1 MKILIIEDEKALRE
15 SIKKYLDYQGYICE
29 MVADFP
35 AAREKISSFDYDC
48 VVADIGLPGG
58 SGFDIITELKY
69 LESKAGIIIIS
80 ARNSLD
86 DKLMGLGLGSDDY
99 LTKPFHL
106 SELNARI
113 QAILRRRNFEGSK
126 FLRFNEIA
134 LVPDARKVTVNDI
147 PVDLTDK
154 EYNLLEYLITNKGRV
169 LTKPAI
175 AEHVWGDEYL
185 QAGGYD
191 FIYSQIK
198 NLRKKLLDAGGCYYI
213 KTVHGAGYR
222 FTER

>member
-1 MKILIIEDEKALRE
+1 MKLLIIEDEKPLRE
-15 SIKKYLDYQGYICE
+15 SIVKYLGYQGYICE
-29 MVADFP
+29 TADDF
-35 AAREKISSFDYDC
+35 ASAREKVSSFTYDC
-48 VVADIGLPGG
+48 VVVDIGLPGG

-86 DKLMGLGLGSDDY
+86 DKLTGLSLGSDDY

-106 SELNARI
+106 PELMARI
-113 QAILRRRNFEGSK
+113 QAIVRRRNFGGNK
-126 FLRFNEIA
+126 FIRFNEIT
-134 LVPDARKVTVNDI
+134 LLPDARRVTVNDEA
-147 PVDLTDK
+147 VELTDK
-154 EYNLLEYLITNKGRV
+154 EYNLLEYLISNKGRV

-175 AEHVWGDEYL
+175 AEHVWGDEYQ

-198 NLRKKLLDAGGCYYI
+198 NLRKKLLDAGSGDYL
-213 KTVHGAGYR
+213 KTIHGSGYR
-222 FTER
+222 FSDS